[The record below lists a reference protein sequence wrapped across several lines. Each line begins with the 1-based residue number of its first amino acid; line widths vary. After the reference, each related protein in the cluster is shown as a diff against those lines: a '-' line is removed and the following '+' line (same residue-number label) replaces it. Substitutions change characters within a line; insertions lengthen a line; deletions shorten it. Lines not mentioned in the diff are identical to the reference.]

1 MSWHGTEERTD
12 AMTTFKEPAN
22 ILLVDDDSRN
32 LDVLDSILACP
43 DYRLFRARTADE
55 ALLALI
61 AEEFA
66 VIVLDVRMPEVS
78 GYELAQLIK
87 QRKRTQHIPI
97 LFLTAYYREDD
108 DVLQGYGAGAVD
120 YLSKPVNPL
129 ILKSKVAVFVDLFR
143 KTRALATMN
152 RAMEVEIEERLKQL
166 KASLHE
172 KDILLK
178 EVHHRVKNNLQVI
191 SSLIDLQ
198 AERLTDPAMRTLFRD
213 TRDRVRSMAL
223 VHEKLYQSADL
234 AHTELGAYI
243 RNVMKE
249 LFLAHG
255 EVSSKVTL
263 QLQLEPV
270 LLPVDMAIPC
280 GLILNE
286 LATNSLKHAF
296 VGREHGTIEIQL
308 TSVRNE
314 SVHLRF
320 RDDGWGL
327 PAGLKLDAA
336 ESLGLRLIRMLSK
349 QLRGEVKTHSGEGTT
364 FELHFQLQKNTG
376 GGSSDEKAVLDAQG
390 EHTHR

>member
-1 MSWHGTEERTD
+1 MKD
-12 AMTTFKEPAN
+12 LAN
-22 ILLVDDDSRN
+22 ILLVDDDPRN
-32 LDVLDSILACP
+32 LDVLESILACP
-43 DYRLFRARTADE
+43 EYRLVRARTADE
-55 ALLALI
+55 ALMALLRD
-61 AEEFA
+61 EFA
-66 VIVLDVRMPEVS
+66 VVVLDVRMPEVS

-97 LFLTAYYREDD
+97 VFLTAYYREDAD
-108 DVLQGYGAGAVD
+108 ALQGYGAGAVD

-152 RAMEVEIEERLKQL
+152 RAMEAEIEERLAQL

-172 KDILLK
+172 KDILLR
-178 EVHHRVKNNLQVI
+178 EIHHRVKNNLQVI

-198 AERLTDPAMRTLFRD
+198 AERLADPSMRSLFRD

-234 AHTELGAYI
+234 AHTELGAYV

-255 EVSSKVTL
+255 EVSSKVRL
-263 QLQLEPV
+263 SMELDSV
-270 LLPVDMAIPC
+270 FLPIDMAIPC

-296 VGREHGTIEIQL
+296 TGREAGAIHIEL
-308 TSVRNE
+308 KHPDRKSVR
-314 SVHLRF
+314 LLF
-320 RDDGWGL
+320 QDDGRGL
-327 PAGLKLDAA
+327 PSGLDWHAA
-336 ESLGLRLIRMLSK
+336 ESLGLRLVRMLSK
-349 QLRGEVKTHSGEGTT
+349 QLRADLKLHNGTGTAFEISFDVHGPVSGIPSET
-364 FELHFQLQKNTG
+364 
-376 GGSSDEKAVLDAQG
+376 KAVPDDQS
-390 EHTHR
+390 EHSHR

>member
-1 MSWHGTEERTD
+1 LHGREERIADT
-12 AMTTFKEPAN
+12 MTTFKEPAN

-66 VIVLDVRMPEVS
+66 VIVLDVRMPDVS

-263 QLQLEPV
+263 QLKLEPV
-270 LLPVDMAIPC
+270 FLPVDMAIPC

-308 TSVRNE
+308 TSVNE
-314 SVHLRF
+314 SVRLRF

-327 PAGLKLDAA
+327 PSGLNLDAA
-336 ESLGLRLIRMLSK
+336 DSLGLRLIRMLSK

-364 FELHFQLQKNTG
+364 FELHFQLQNTR

>member
-1 MSWHGTEERTD
+1 MS
-12 AMTTFKEPAN
+12 TFKEPVN

-32 LDVLDSILACP
+32 LDVLESILAGP
-43 DYRLFRARTADE
+43 DHRLFRARTADE

-97 LFLTAYYREDD
+97 LFLTAYYREDA

-166 KASLHE
+166 KTSLHE

-198 AERLTDPAMRTLFRD
+198 AERLTDPATRTLFRD

-255 EVSSKVTL
+255 EVSSKVN
-263 QLQLEPV
+263 LQLELEPV
-270 LLPVDMAIPC
+270 FLPVDMAIPC

-296 VGREHGTIEIQL
+296 AGREQGTIEIKL
-308 TSVRNE
+308 TTVGNE
-314 SVHLRF
+314 VHLVF

-327 PAGLKLDAA
+327 PAGLNLQAA

-349 QLRGEVKTHSGEGTT
+349 QLRGDVIPYTGEGTR
-364 FELHFQLQKNTG
+364 FELRFQIPDSRASS
-376 GGSSDEKAVLDAQG
+376 SSDAKAVLDAQG
-390 EHTHR
+390 EHSHR

>member
-1 MSWHGTEERTD
+1 MKDR
-12 AMTTFKEPAN
+12 AN
-22 ILLVDDDSRN
+22 ILLVDDDARN
-32 LDVLDSILACP
+32 LDVLESILDAP

-66 VIVLDVRMPEVS
+66 VIVLDVRMPEIS

-87 QRKRTQHIPI
+87 QRKRTQHVPI
-97 LFLTAYYREDD
+97 VFLTAYYREDAD
-108 DVLQGYGAGAVD
+108 ALQGYDAGAVD

-143 KTRALATMN
+143 KTRTLATMN
-152 RAMEVEIEERLKQL
+152 RAMETEIEERLKQL
-166 KASLHE
+166 KASLKE

-198 AERLTDPAMRTLFRD
+198 ADRLPDAEVRTLFRD

-223 VHEKLYQSADL
+223 VHEKLYQSEDL
-234 AHTELGAYI
+234 AHTELAAYV

-255 EVSSKVTL
+255 PVSSKITL
-263 QLQLEPV
+263 RMELEPV
-270 LLPVDMAIPC
+270 FLPVDMAIPC

-296 VGREHGTIEIQL
+296 AGRESGAIDIELKSAGTK
-308 TSVRNE
+308 SVR
-314 SVHLRF
+314 LLF
-320 RDDGWGL
+320 RDDGKGL
-327 PAGLKLDAA
+327 PDGLDWHAA
-336 ESLGLRLIRMLSK
+336 DSLGLRLIRMLSQ
-349 QLRGEVKTHSGEGTT
+349 QLHAELTMRNGAGTT
-364 FELHFQLQKNTG
+364 FELSFDVQDTRSG
-376 GGSSDEKAVLDAQG
+376 GPSEAKAVLDAKS
-390 EHTHR
+390 EHSHR

>member
-1 MSWHGTEERTD
+1 MKD
-12 AMTTFKEPAN
+12 LVN
-22 ILLVDDDSRN
+22 ILLVDDDARN
-32 LDVLDSILACP
+32 LDVLESILSCP

-66 VIVLDVRMPEVS
+66 VIVMDVRMPDVS

-152 RAMEVEIEERLKQL
+152 RAMEAEIEERLKQL
-166 KASLHE
+166 KASLRE

-198 AERLTDPAMRTLFRD
+198 ADRLPDPAMRTLFRD

-249 LFLAHG
+249 LFQAHG
-255 EVSSKVTL
+255 EVSSRVRL
-263 QLQLEPV
+263 HMELEPV
-270 LLPVDMAIPC
+270 FLPIDMAIPC

-296 VGREHGTIEIQL
+296 VGREQGSIEIQL

-314 SVHLRF
+314 SVRLRF
-320 RDDGWGL
+320 QDDGRGL
-327 PAGLKLDAA
+327 PPGFDFQSA
-336 ESLGLRLIRMLSK
+336 ELLGLRLIRMLSK
-349 QLRGEVKTHSGEGTT
+349 QLRGELKVHNGSGST
-364 FELHFQLQKNTG
+364 FELSFHIQDPHI
-376 GGSSDEKAVLDAQG
+376 GSSSEAKVVLDGQG
-390 EHTHR
+390 

>member
-1 MSWHGTEERTD
+1 
-12 AMTTFKEPAN
+12 MTTFKEPAN

-66 VIVLDVRMPEVS
+66 VIVLDVRMPDVS

-263 QLQLEPV
+263 QLKLEPV
-270 LLPVDMAIPC
+270 FLPVDMAIPC

-308 TSVRNE
+308 TSVNE
-314 SVHLRF
+314 SVRLRF

-327 PAGLKLDAA
+327 PSGLNLDAA
-336 ESLGLRLIRMLSK
+336 DSLGLRLIRMLSK

-364 FELHFQLQKNTG
+364 FELHFQLQNTR

>member
-1 MSWHGTEERTD
+1 
-12 AMTTFKEPAN
+12 MTTFKDPAN

-43 DYRLFRARTADE
+43 EYRLFRARTADE

-198 AERLTDPAMRTLFRD
+198 AERLADPAMRTLFRD

-270 LLPVDMAIPC
+270 FLPVDMAIPC

>member
-1 MSWHGTEERTD
+1 
-12 AMTTFKEPAN
+12 MTTFKEPAN

-97 LFLTAYYREDD
+97 LFLTAYYSEDD

>member
-1 MSWHGTEERTD
+1 MKD
-12 AMTTFKEPAN
+12 LVN
-22 ILLVDDDSRN
+22 ILLVDDDARN
-32 LDVLDSILACP
+32 LDVLESILACP
-43 DYRLFRARTADE
+43 EYHLFRARTADE

-61 AEEFA
+61 ADEFA
-66 VIVLDVRMPEVS
+66 VIVMDVRMPDVT

-97 LFLTAYYREDD
+97 LFLTAYYREDE

-129 ILKSKVAVFVDLFR
+129 ILKSKVGVFVDLYR

-166 KASLHE
+166 KASLRE

-198 AERLTDPAMRTLFRD
+198 AERLPDKAMRALFRD

-249 LFLAHG
+249 LFQAHG
-255 EVSSKVTL
+255 EVSSRIRL
-263 QLQLEPV
+263 HMELEPV
-270 LLPVDMAIPC
+270 FLPIDMAIPC

-286 LATNSLKHAF
+286 MATNSLKHAF
-296 VGREHGTIEIQL
+296 VGRPQGSIEIHL

-314 SVHLRF
+314 SVRLRF
-320 RDDGWGL
+320 QDDGCGL
-327 PAGLKLDAA
+327 PPGLDFQAA
-336 ESLGLRLIRMLSK
+336 ETLGLRLIRMLSK
-349 QLRGEVKTHSGEGTT
+349 QLHAELKVHNGTGSA
-364 FELHFQLQKNTG
+364 FELSFLIQDPHIGPST
-376 GGSSDEKAVLDAQG
+376 ETKAVLDAQG
-390 EHTHR
+390 

>member
-1 MSWHGTEERTD
+1 MKD
-12 AMTTFKEPAN
+12 LVN
-22 ILLVDDDSRN
+22 ILLVDDDTRN
-32 LDVLDSILACP
+32 LDVLESILACA

-61 AEEFA
+61 ADEFA
-66 VIVLDVRMPEVS
+66 VIVLDVRMPDVS

-97 LFLTAYYREDD
+97 LFLTAYYREDE

-152 RAMEVEIEERLKQL
+152 RAMEAEIEERLKQL
-166 KASLHE
+166 KASLRE

-198 AERLTDPAMRTLFRD
+198 ADRLPDATMRALFRD

-249 LFLAHG
+249 LFQAHG
-255 EVSSKVTL
+255 EVSSNV
-263 QLQLEPV
+263 QLHMQLEPV
-270 LLPVDMAIPC
+270 FLPIDMAIPC

-296 VGREHGTIEIQL
+296 VGRE
-308 TSVRNE
+308 
-314 SVHLRF
+314 
-320 RDDGWGL
+320 
-327 PAGLKLDAA
+327 
-336 ESLGLRLIRMLSK
+336 
-349 QLRGEVKTHSGEGTT
+349 RG
-364 FELHFQLQKNTG
+364 
-376 GGSSDEKAVLDAQG
+376 
-390 EHTHR
+390 

>member
-1 MSWHGTEERTD
+1 
-12 AMTTFKEPAN
+12 
-22 ILLVDDDSRN
+22 
-32 LDVLDSILACP
+32 
-43 DYRLFRARTADE
+43 
-55 ALLALI
+55 
-61 AEEFA
+61 
-66 VIVLDVRMPEVS
+66 
-78 GYELAQLIK
+78 
-87 QRKRTQHIPI
+87 
-97 LFLTAYYREDD
+97 
-108 DVLQGYGAGAVD
+108 VLQGYGAGAVD

-152 RAMEVEIEERLKQL
+152 RAMEAEIEERLKQL

-178 EVHHRVKNNLQVI
+178 EIHHRVKNNLQVI

-198 AERLTDPAMRTLFRD
+198 ADRLSDPAVRVLFRD

-234 AHTELGAYI
+234 AHAELGAYI

-255 EVSSKVTL
+255 EVSSKIEL
-263 QLQLEPV
+263 RMELEPV
-270 LLPVDMAIPC
+270 FLPVDLAIPC

-296 VGREHGTIEIQL
+296 VGREAGTIGIEL
-308 TSVRNE
+308 RSVE
-314 SVHLRF
+314 DKSVTLRF
-320 RDDGWGL
+320 HDDGHGFPQGL
-327 PAGLKLDAA
+327 DWQAAG
-336 ESLGLRLIRMLSK
+336 SLGLRLIRMLSR
-349 QLRGEVKTHSGEGTT
+349 QLNADLALKNGAGAT
-364 FELHFQLQKNTG
+364 FELSFNLPIARKG
-376 GGSSDEKAVLDAQG
+376 ESFDSKAVADAKG

>member
-1 MSWHGTEERTD
+1 M
-12 AMTTFKEPAN
+12 
-22 ILLVDDDSRN
+22 
-32 LDVLDSILACP
+32 
-43 DYRLFRARTADE
+43 
-55 ALLALI
+55 LALI

-66 VIVLDVRMPEVS
+66 VIVLDVRMPDVS

-97 LFLTAYYREDD
+97 LFLTAYYREDE

-249 LFLAHG
+249 FFLAHG

-270 LLPVDMAIPC
+270 FLPVDMAIPC

-314 SVHLRF
+314 SVRLRF
-320 RDDGWGL
+320 PGRRVG
-327 PAGLKLDAA
+327 PSCRSEPRQAA

-364 FELHFQLQKNTG
+364 FELHFQLQNTR
-376 GGSSDEKAVLDAQG
+376 GGSPPTEKAVLDAQG

>member
-1 MSWHGTEERTD
+1 
-12 AMTTFKEPAN
+12 MTTFKEPAN

-234 AHTELGAYI
+234 SHTELGAYI

-336 ESLGLRLIRMLSK
+336 ESLGLRLIRMLSQ

>member
-1 MSWHGTEERTD
+1 
-12 AMTTFKEPAN
+12 MTTFKEPAN

-32 LDVLDSILACP
+32 LDVLESILSCA
-43 DYRLFRARTADE
+43 DHRLFRARTADE

-66 VIVLDVRMPEVS
+66 VIVLDVRMPDVS

-97 LFLTAYYREDD
+97 LFLTAYYREDG

-198 AERLTDPAMRTLFRD
+198 AERLTDPSTQTLFRD

-243 RNVMKE
+243 RNVMNE

-255 EVSSKVTL
+255 EVSSKVS
-263 QLQLEPV
+263 LQLELEPV
-270 LLPVDMAIPC
+270 FLPVDMAIPC

-296 VGREHGTIEIQL
+296 VGRDRGTIDIHL
-308 TSVRNE
+308 STVGNASVR
-314 SVHLRF
+314 LLF

-327 PAGLKLDAA
+327 PAGLDLQAA

-349 QLRGEVKTHSGEGTT
+349 QLRGEVITQTGEGTT
-364 FELHFQLQKNTG
+364 FELRFQIPDQRG
-376 GGSSDEKAVLDAQG
+376 VGASSESKAVLDAQG